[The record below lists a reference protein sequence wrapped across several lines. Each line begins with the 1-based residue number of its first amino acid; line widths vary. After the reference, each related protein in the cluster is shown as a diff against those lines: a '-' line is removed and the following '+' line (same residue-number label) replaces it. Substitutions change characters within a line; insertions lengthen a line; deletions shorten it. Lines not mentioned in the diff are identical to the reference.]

1 MKKSLLALSLL
12 LSVTFVAEAQ
22 KKKIEKK
29 FDEKAA
35 IADLTYLT
43 SDELKGR
50 EPSYPEMAL
59 AYDYIAMQLEDAGA
73 KPVPGADGYFQNIPF
88 RLSSPPSKGKITIGD
103 STYSQGGNLLVLD
116 GESLSGTF
124 ELVDVGFG
132 TPSDFEGKDLTGK
145 IAVSS
150 VGAPDKMNPAD
161 LFSLGSEKTENAKKQ
176 GAVALIER
184 FNIPSIPWQ
193 LIANYLNRDQMGID
207 KGESSKLPYIWVKDL
222 SNTLPE
228 QIAAGNDKSA
238 VLEIEGKTNKAVEGK
253 NVVAWIEGTD
263 KNLKN
268 EYVML
273 SAHYDHVG
281 IGRPDESGDSIYNG
295 TRDNAIG
302 TVAVMNAAKFFA
314 NNPPKRSILLALW
327 TAEEKGLLGSRYF
340 AENPLVPLNQII
352 YNLNIDGAGYN
363 DTSIITVIGLGRTTG
378 DELITEAVEDFGL
391 KALADPA
398 PEQGLYDR
406 SDNVNFAKEG
416 IPAPTFSLGFTAF
429 DDEINKYYHK
439 AADEVDSVDL
449 DYVTLYWKS
458 YILAAQK
465 IADAA
470 EQPKWVAGDKYEDA
484 GKKLYGDKE

>member
-1 MKKSLLALSLL
+1 MNKSLLGLGLL
-12 LSVTFVAEAQ
+12 LSVTFAAEAQ
-22 KKKIEKK
+22 KKKIDKK

-35 IADLTYLT
+35 ISELTYLA

-50 EPSYPEMAL
+50 DPGTPEMAL
-59 AYDYIAMQLEDAGA
+59 AYDFIAKQLEAAGA
-73 KPVPGADGYFQNIPF
+73 KPVSGAEGYFQNIPF
-88 RLSSPPSKGKITIGD
+88 MMSAPPTKGEVKLKD
-103 STYSQGGNLLVLD
+103 SVYSQGKNMLVINGD
-116 GESLSGTF
+116 AISGKY

-132 TPSDFEGKDLTGK
+132 LASDLEGKDLKGK
-145 IAVSS
+145 ILLTN
-150 VGAPDKMNPAD
+150 VGAPDRMSPAD
-161 LFSLGSEKTENAKKQ
+161 LFSLGAEKAKLAEEA
-176 GAVALIER
+176 GAIGVIER
-184 FNIPSIPWQ
+184 FNIPSIPWP
-193 LIANYLNRDQMGID
+193 LISNYLNRTQLVID
-207 KGESSKLPYIWVKDL
+207 NGESSKMPYIWIEDVKNTFKNLLTAGKVEAEL
-222 SNTLPE
+222 S
-228 QIAAGNDKSA
+228 
-238 VLEIEGKTNKAVEGK
+238 IEGKINESVDGK

-281 IGRPDESGDSIYNG
+281 IGKPDETGDSIYNG

-314 NNPPKRSILLALW
+314 KNPPKRSVLLALW
-327 TAEEKGLLGSRYF
+327 TAEEKGLLGSAYF
-340 AENPLVPLNQII
+340 AENPLIPLKQII

-363 DTSIITVIGLGRTTG
+363 DTSIITVIGLGRTTA
-378 DELITEAVEDFGL
+378 DDLVSQAVADFGL
-391 KALADPA
+391 KAIADPA

-458 YILAAQK
+458 FILAAQN
-465 IADAA
+465 IANAA
-470 EQPKWVAGDKYEDA
+470 DQPMWVAGDKYEEA
-484 GKKLYGDKE
+484 GKKLYGDK